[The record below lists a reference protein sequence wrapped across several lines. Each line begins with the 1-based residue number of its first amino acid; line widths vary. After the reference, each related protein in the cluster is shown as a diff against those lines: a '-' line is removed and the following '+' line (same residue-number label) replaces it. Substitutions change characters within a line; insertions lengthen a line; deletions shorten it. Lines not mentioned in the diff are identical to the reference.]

1 MVIREYIFQK
11 LVLTPSNLG
20 YLSNFLADTMA
31 DTMKDSIMQTLQ
43 DEKLAGNIALYAD
56 TLVDRELKRFWG
68 SVGGVQKGINFST
81 KQNNPLTDLIT
92 EDGGINLSG
101 VINMLARNWAQ
112 NRSPISQIPQNTR
125 EIRSNAKIVPE
136 MTPI

>member
-1 MVIREYIFQK
+1 MGIREYIFQK
-11 LVLTPSNLG
+11 MILTPSNVG
-20 YLSNFLADTMA
+20 YLTQILQDNMA
-31 DTMKDSIMQTLQ
+31 TSMKGAIIDTLQ
-43 DEKLAGNIALYAD
+43 DEEIAGNIALYAD

-112 NRSPISQIPQNTR
+112 NRSPISQIPQNIR
-125 EIRSNAKIVPE
+125 ETRSNAKIVPE